1 MNDPIASV
9 VQAFYRKATTDVII
23 GYHFR
28 KIAQAEA
35 LTQGHP
41 LRPPIEAFKD
51 HLPRIEHFWRSQL
64 LNVKVPNSE
73 NPFDLIGIHQ
83 ELKIR
88 KGELHRWLTLFR
100 ETLSE
105 ELIDQSYRELK
116 AKWLEKLEHFES
128 VFLKSPKLFKQNL

>member
-9 VQAFYRKATTDVII
+9 VEAFYRKATTDVII

-28 KIAQAEA
+28 KIAQEKA
-35 LTQGHP
+35 LNQGHP

-51 HLPRIEHFWRSQL
+51 HLPRIEHFWRAQL

-73 NPFDLIGIHQ
+73 RPFDLIGIHQ

-100 ETLSE
+100 ETLNE
-105 ELIDQSYRELK
+105 ELIDETYNELK
-116 AKWLEKLEHFES
+116 TKWLEKLENFEN
-128 VFLKSPKLFKQNL
+128 VFLKSPKLFKQNS